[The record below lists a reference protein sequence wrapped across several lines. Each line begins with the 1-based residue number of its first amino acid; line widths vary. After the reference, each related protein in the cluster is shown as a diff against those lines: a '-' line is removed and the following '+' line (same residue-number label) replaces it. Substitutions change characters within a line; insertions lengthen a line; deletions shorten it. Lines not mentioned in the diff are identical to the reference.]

1 MGAFAAVIV
10 IAIVKGVA
18 QIHAQHV
25 ADQQTRMKRL
35 ELKAKALEE
44 ERQIREI
51 DAMTS
56 RFRRSAELRDEAMSQ
71 LEEIQKQASDRDEA
85 EYWRGVEYALKGAL
99 LLLGHPDSPGWEAE
113 SHVKKIL
120 DMAIPREGE
129 EETATSPEEEEE
141 EIAVPLE
148 EEEETTASPGEEEKK
163 EEEGESERHRNGD
176 EETPSTDKT

>member
-1 MGAFAAVIV
+1 MGAFASVIV
-10 IAIVKGVA
+10 VAIVKGIA

-25 ADQQTRMKRL
+25 ADQQMRMKRL

-56 RFRRSAELRDEAMSQ
+56 RFKRYAELRDEAMGQ
-71 LEEIQKQASDRDEA
+71 LEEIQKRASDRDEA

-99 LLLGHPDSPGWEAE
+99 VLLGHPDSPGWETE

-129 EETATSPEEEEE
+129 EETATSPEEEETATPRE
-141 EIAVPLE
+141 EGEEETAASPEGEEEKE
-148 EEEETTASPGEEEKK
+148 EEEEE
-163 EEEGESERHRNGD
+163 ERHRNGD
-176 EETPSTDKT
+176 EEPPSTDET